1 MPVNNE
7 ALLKELESLV
17 KAMEE
22 SLAIIAGTISETS
35 DPVKTFQN
43 ILAGEEAQQ
52 NIHGPNEWR
61 DRLMRSARKISALK
75 ARSAGST
82 DPALQALI
90 TNVLSGKKET
100 DSTH

>member
-1 MPVNNE
+1 MNNE
-7 ALLKELESLV
+7 ELLKELESLV
-17 KAMEE
+17 QAMEE

-52 NIHGPNEWR
+52 NIHGSNEWR
-61 DRLMRSARKISALK
+61 DRLLRSARKISALK
-75 ARSAGST
+75 ARPLCSN

-90 TNVLSGKKET
+90 SSVLSGEKET